1 LADLNAIAGATYV
14 HPSYAHLTATQIQN
28 AVPLAT
34 SPGYYADGGVTHY
47 YMIPKQNLP
56 LLDPVRSLP
65 YVGTPLAD
73 LLQPDLTVLANL
85 GYNPNAYADVATPA
99 QLLPGFAPL
108 GELLTLAQP
117 QLNALGVFL
126 PPYPDIPSPNF
137 SLTTIGSQLV
147 LGAQQGVTDALVDI
161 GLLPPSYYA
170 TTYPAV
176 NSVSAIAPVA

>member
-1 LADLNAIAGATYV
+1 
-14 HPSYAHLTATQIQN
+14 
-28 AVPLAT
+28 
-34 SPGYYADGGVTHY
+34 
-47 YMIPKQNLP
+47 MIPKQNLP

-137 SLTTIGSQLV
+137 SLTTVVSQLV